1 MSSFELSRWVSHETD
16 ITKHPVGHNQG
27 FDETLGFKKES
38 QDITSALVNCRLQ
51 IQLLVHVQ
59 RVYRLKMWTKLCGDT
74 DPDSG
79 SEKPRYGSGSRP
91 SFETNPE
98 TGKSDTDP
106 DPGKKGFRT
115 RKIFKFGIKNLI
127 FHVFLFILLN
137 YSFSIHNYFN

>member
-16 ITKHPVGHNQG
+16 FTKHPVGHNQG

-106 DPGKKGFRT
+106 DPQHWSQVY
-115 RKIFKFGIKNLI
+115 IFFNTIIILV
-127 FHVFLFILLN
+127 FHLPHVPSIPFLMKQN
-137 YSFSIHNYFN
+137 